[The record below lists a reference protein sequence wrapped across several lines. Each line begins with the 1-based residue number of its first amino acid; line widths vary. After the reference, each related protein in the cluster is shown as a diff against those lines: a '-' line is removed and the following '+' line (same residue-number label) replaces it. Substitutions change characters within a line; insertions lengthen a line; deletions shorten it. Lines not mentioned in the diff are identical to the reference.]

1 MKFRRFWK
9 YIVPMALIGLLS
21 LNACAGWFGLGSD
34 SWKEEALQPDGSKL
48 VVERSVSRKGRHEI
62 GQRPSIGE
70 QSLSFTMPDTGR
82 RITWED
88 AYSEDIGGGNFNP
101 MLLGIAQGKAYVLA
115 SPAGCLSYNKWG
127 RPNPPY
133 AVFRHEGS
141 TWRRIALTELPGEF
155 KLPNLIVSSPDYEV
169 DKSGTRFITAAMIGR
184 LNGGDAPLQYKSI
197 LREAMPNTS
206 QQCEAKYSN
215 GRGTWMGIG
224 WFKNAKDLAACMR
237 VCELND
243 FNSATC
249 PCRQFFKGNQQ

>member
-88 AYSEDIGGGNFNP
+88 ADSEDIGGGNFNP

-133 AVFRHEGS
+133 VVFRHEGS

-206 QQCEAKYSN
+206 QQCEAEYSN
-215 GRGTWMGIG
+215 
-224 WFKNAKDLAACMR
+224 
-237 VCELND
+237 
-243 FNSATC
+243 
-249 PCRQFFKGNQQ
+249 